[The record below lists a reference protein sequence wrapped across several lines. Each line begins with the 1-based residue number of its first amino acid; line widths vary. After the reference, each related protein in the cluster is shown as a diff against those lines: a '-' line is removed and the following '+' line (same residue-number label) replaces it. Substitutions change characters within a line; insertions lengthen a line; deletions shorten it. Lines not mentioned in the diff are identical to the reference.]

1 MGTIPK
7 FSKLIKHLEE
17 HIHRATVILPVVLL
31 IISIFA
37 NISLQNEI
45 NTAFSAEGGNVG
57 GPGEVASGGALGSD
71 ATLVSRGVP
80 DDYSVVSMGEDEDP
94 GSFIIEDSA
103 FLNTGNPQSSVLV
116 HRDGL
121 IIYKVQKGD
130 TLSSIAANF
139 GISLNTIYWANKGV
153 KGVSLKI
160 GQEITILPVSGI
172 IYQVASGETLD
183 SIASTFS
190 IPESRILKYN
200 PKVLS
205 QGLSTGVS
213 LIIPDVKPI
222 ATAVTTSK
230 LPDFAGY
237 YAIPTTGWNWGK
249 LHNFNAVDIANACGT
264 PIYAAAEGLVAEA
277 KTGGW
282 NEGYGGYIVIEHPN
296 NTKTRYS
303 HNSKNVVSIG
313 DYVLQGDT
321 IAYIGNTGNVHG
333 PTGCHLHFEVIG
345 ARNPFAK

>member
-1 MGTIPK
+1 MGNIHK
-7 FSKLIKHLEE
+7 FSKLIKHLRE
-17 HIHRATVILPVVLL
+17 HIHRATVAIPVVLL
-31 IISIFA
+31 IITVFI
-37 NISLQNEI
+37 NISLQNEVS
-45 NTAFSAEGGNVG
+45 TAFSAEGGNGG
-57 GPGEVASGGALGSD
+57 GPGDGTSLGFVGSD
-71 ATLVSRGVP
+71 ATLGASGAP
-80 DDYSVVSMGEDEDP
+80 DDDSIMILSDDDDP
-94 GSFIIEDSA
+94 GSFIIDDSA

-121 IIYKVQKGD
+121 IIYKIQKGD
-130 TLSSIAANF
+130 TLSKIAANF
-139 GISLNTIYWANKGV
+139 GISLNTIYWANKSV
-153 KGVSLKI
+153 KGSSLKI

-183 SIASTFS
+183 SIAASFS

-200 PKVLS
+200 PRVLS
-205 QGLSTGVS
+205 QGLYAGVN
-213 LIIPDVKPI
+213 LIIPDVKPPATV
-222 ATAVTTSK
+222 ATASK
-230 LPDFAGY
+230 LPNFPGY

-264 PIYAAAEGLVAEA
+264 AIYAAAEGLVAES
-277 KTGGW
+277 KSGGW

-303 HNSKNVVSIG
+303 HNSKNVVSVG